1 VQRLNTTYKRV
12 RRYLNGD
19 PDILCK
25 SDGRSTC
32 NRSSILDPYKERLE
46 QLLSEGKNYK
56 ETYEIIKLEGYPGK
70 YTILSDYCST
80 LGKHT
85 SSKAKSKVMTHKLYV
100 TRSNIFRYLWSDEK
114 EKISDETFE
123 KIIIKYPKVKAIQ
136 NCINDFREIFANKDV
151 TLLHEF
157 ISKYKISNMKSI
169 AGFAGGLIKDINAVE
184 NSVTS
189 EHSNGYV
196 EGNNNKLKLIKR
208 QMYGRAKLP
217 LLKAKILIRNDIF
230 CLKSTKIEEEPGCVR
245 NMQVLKPIG
254 DDMYKLSD
262 IDVKA

>member
-1 VQRLNTTYKRV
+1 MQRLNTTYKRV

-123 KIIIKYPKVKAIQ
+123 KIIIKYPKSFVALKGVPNSSIRISQAVPPIKTYLFPCSPKYSL
-136 NCINDFREIFANKDV
+136 NFSNPCTISHLAKFPLKPA
-151 TLLHEF
+151 LLSHLF
-157 ISKYKISNMKSI
+157 
-169 AGFAGGLIKDINAVE
+169 F
-184 NSVTS
+184 
-189 EHSNGYV
+189 
-196 EGNNNKLKLIKR
+196 
-208 QMYGRAKLP
+208 
-217 LLKAKILIRNDIF
+217 LLKNYTKTLSPHIF
-230 CLKSTKIEEEPGCVR
+230 YL
-245 NMQVLKPIG
+245 
-254 DDMYKLSD
+254 
-262 IDVKA
+262 